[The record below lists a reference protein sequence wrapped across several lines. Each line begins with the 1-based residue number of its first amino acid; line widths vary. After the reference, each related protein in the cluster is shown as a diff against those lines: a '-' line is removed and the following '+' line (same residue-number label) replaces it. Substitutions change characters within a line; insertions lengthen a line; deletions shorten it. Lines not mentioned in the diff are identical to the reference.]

1 MARGKFTFSLKKWRQ
16 RLLTYLAQ
24 DPQPIS
30 ENRQKAAANFRIFIT
45 LTFFVFM
52 LNFAI
57 IVGTDNK
64 FGVDL
69 SEAAKQVHTVQRIIP
84 ARRGNIYDR
93 NGVPIAETS
102 TTYSIYAVLDKDYT
116 TTEVVKLPKPNK
128 DGKTTK
134 SVTRPLYVQEHQQEE
149 LASLFQE
156 FLGLERS
163 YVLEQFNQKGLVQV
177 SFGTKGN
184 NLSYSTMKRMTE
196 RLTKGDEDWQND
208 LSGIYFTGYD
218 NRMYPNGS
226 FASQFIGLAQQK
238 ENEDGS
244 KSLVGTTG
252 LEASLDDILSG
263 QDGVFLYEK
272 DRVGLPLLGT
282 EERLQEVKDGQDV
295 YTTLSAPL
303 QRHLED
309 LMDEF
314 QDKSQGVFSS
324 ATLIQAKTGQI
335 LATSQRP
342 SFNSDTK
349 EGLDDEQFSWNNLL
363 YQTNYEPGSTMKVM
377 TTAAAI
383 DAGVFDPNE
392 GYYNDQIM
400 IADATIRDWDV
411 NSGLSEGRYMTMAN
425 ALPFSSNIGMT
436 MLEQKMGDERWLNYL
451 AKFRFGFPTRFGMGG
466 EATGL
471 LPADNIVTH
480 AMSSF
485 GQGISVTQVQMLR
498 AFSAIAN
505 DGIMLEPQFIS
516 RIEDPNTGMSRVAL
530 PEVMGK
536 PVSKEA
542 TDQTLEYMVHTGT
555 DPYFGT
561 MYAGGLGGPI
571 IQAGNQ
577 AIAMK
582 SGTAQI
588 AGQDGSGYLTGPND
602 YIHSVVAMVPAEDP
616 EFIMYATVQ
625 QPRDGWTGMYWQG
638 LFNPLLEEALLMGDS
653 LDGSHSN
660 ALPTAY
666 ALPKLTGASPGDTAD
681 ELRRNL
687 LHPIILGT
695 GNKVT
700 KVSAKEG
707 SDLPPG
713 SQILL
718 LTNKLETLP
727 DMYGWTEK
735 NVRAFSKWTGV
746 EIEMIGSGQV
756 IRQDKPVGTEVKNL
770 KKLSLTLSQEVG
782 D

>member
-16 RLLTYLAQ
+16 RLLAYLAQ

-184 NLSYSTMKRMTE
+184 NLSYSTMKRLTE
-196 RLTKGDEDWQND
+196 RLTKGDDEWQND
-208 LSGIYFTGYD
+208 LSGIYFTGSA

-226 FASQFIGLAQQK
+226 FASHFIGLAQQQ
-238 ENEDGS
+238 ENPDGS
-244 KSLVGTTG
+244 KSLLGTTG
-252 LEASLDDILSG
+252 LEASLDSILSG
-263 QDGVFLYEK
+263 QDGVYVYEK
-272 DRVGLPLLGT
+272 DRAGLPLLGT
-282 EERLQEVKDGQDV
+282 EERLQDVKDGQDV
-295 YTTLSAPL
+295 YTTLSSPL
-303 QRHLED
+303 QTHLET
-309 LMDEF
+309 LLDEF
-314 QDKSQGVFSS
+314 QGKAQGAFTS
-324 ATLIQAKTGQI
+324 ATLIRAKTGEI

-349 EGLDDEQFSWNNLL
+349 DGLDAEDFSWNSLL

-392 GYYNDQIM
+392 GYVNDQIM

-466 EATGL
+466 EAAGL

-485 GQGISVTQVQMLR
+485 GQGISVTQTQMLR
-498 AFSAIAN
+498 AFTAISN

-516 RIEDPNTGMSRVAL
+516 RIYDPNTETNRYTQ

-536 PVSKEA
+536 PVSKAA
-542 TDQTLEYMVHTGT
+542 TDKTLEYMVHTGT

-561 MYAGGLGGPI
+561 MYSAAAGGPI
-571 IQAGNQ
+571 IQVAN
-577 AIAMK
+577 ASVAVK
-582 SGTAQI
+582 SGTAEI
-588 AGQDGSGYLTGPND
+588 AGPDGSGYLTGPQD
-602 YIHSVVAMVPAEDP
+602 YIQSVVAMVPAEDP
-616 EFIMYATVQ
+616 EFIMYATIQ
-625 QPRDGWTGMYWQG
+625 QPQDGWTGLYWKD

-653 LDGSHSN
+653 LDMTVSEEE
-660 ALPTAY
+660 PTPY
-666 ALPKLTGASPGDTAD
+666 ELPKLTGTSPGDTAD
-681 ELRRNL
+681 ELRRQL
-687 LHPIILGT
+687 LHPIVIGT
-695 GNKVT
+695 GNKVS
-700 KVSAKEG
+700 KVSAKIG
-707 SDLPPG
+707 SNLAPG
-713 SQILL
+713 SQVLL
-718 LTNKLETLP
+718 LTNKVETLP

-735 NVRAFSKWTGV
+735 NVKAFAKWTG
-746 EIEMIGSGQV
+746 IEVAIEGDGRV
-756 IRQDKPVGTEVKNL
+756 IRQDKSVGTDIKGL
-770 KKLSLTLSQEVG
+770 KKITLTLSQEASE
-782 D
+782 